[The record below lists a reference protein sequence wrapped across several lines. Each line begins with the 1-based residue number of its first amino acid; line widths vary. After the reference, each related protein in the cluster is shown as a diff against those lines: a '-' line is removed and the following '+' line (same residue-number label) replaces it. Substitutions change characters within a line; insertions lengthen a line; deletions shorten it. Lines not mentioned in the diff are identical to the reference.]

1 MPRAKRTSQRPRRT
15 NEQRSAETRGKLI
28 KTAIDLLYRSGY
40 SATTTVMVA
49 KRAKVSRGAMLHQF
63 RTRVDL
69 LAAVAEH
76 VVAEQQAYRQE
87 RLANAGTG
95 LARFTASLDVTW
107 EVHCQPGSI
116 ALLEIMMATRS
127 DAALRRR
134 LAPVIKAFQSMR
146 QRAAPLVAADL
157 RSPDHAM
164 IENLIHLHQ
173 MAYRGLAI
181 ELMFTAD
188 TTHIERARQLFM
200 HFEQLFAA
208 ELAAKAE
215 RSAGTSDPASSQPEA
230 GRDVSMDTP
239 RPVAQHD

>member
-1 MPRAKRTSQRPRRT
+1 MPRAKRTLRPRRT

-28 KTAIDLLYRSGY
+28 RTAIDLLYRSGY

-76 VVAEQQAYRQE
+76 VVAEQQAYRKE

-95 LARFTASLDVTW
+95 FKRFATAGDVTW
-107 EVHCQPGSI
+107 DLHCQPGAI

-127 DAALRRR
+127 DAALRKRF
-134 LAPVIKAFQSMR
+134 APLIKTFQSLR
-146 QRAAPLVAADL
+146 QQSAPFVAQDL
-157 RSPDHAM
+157 RSPDLGM
-164 IENLIHLHQ
+164 IEDLIHLHQ

-188 TTHIERARQLFM
+188 AAHIDRARRLFM
-200 HFEQLFAA
+200 HFEALFAR
-208 ELAAKAE
+208 ELADKADRAAADVQASAAEPPPERAPERQSSERLSAAK
-215 RSAGTSDPASSQPEA
+215 
-230 GRDVSMDTP
+230 
-239 RPVAQHD
+239 